1 MIDRTVGIRQDL
13 QRHESTTVQ
22 YISYLRTSS
31 NQVIQ
36 SWVANWPNLVQPRSS
51 WDEVKR
57 VYTKHMV
64 NLVQENIYLLN
75 RLFHMV
81 WSTQMLS
88 ATVFELPF
96 GVRR

>member
-1 MIDRTVGIRQDL
+1 MIDRTVGIRQVL
-13 QRHESTTVQ
+13 ERHESTTGQ
-22 YISYLRTSS
+22 YISYLWTSS
-31 NQVIQ
+31 NHVIQ

-51 WDEVKR
+51 WDEVKC

-64 NLVQENIYLLN
+64 KLVQENIYLLN

-81 WSTQMLS
+81 WSTQKLS
-88 ATVFELPF
+88 AAAFELPF